1 VKKLK
6 DISHKE
12 EYVKKFQEKLDKA
25 KIIVLADC
33 EGVSVDKMTA
43 LRKSIREADSEIRVV
58 KNTLLRRAMKNLEL
72 AELDEHMKGATAI
85 TFGYDE
91 DVVAPAKALFNFTKE
106 AKKFKFKAG
115 YMDGKMLTAEQFATL
130 SQIPGRTELYSMLAS
145 AVQGPIRKLACV
157 LDALREKREEGG
169 EGEAKAEEKPEATE
183 EASN

>member
-1 VKKLK
+1 MK

-25 KIIVLADC
+25 QVIILADC
-33 EGVSVDKMTA
+33 EGVSVEKMTA

-58 KNTLLRRAMKNLEL
+58 KNTLIRRAMKNLEL
-72 AELDEHMKGATAI
+72 NELDEHMKGATAI
-85 TFGYDE
+85 TFGYD

-115 YMDGKMLTAEQFATL
+115 YMNGKMLTAEQFTAL

-145 AVQGPIRKLACV
+145 AVQGPIRKFARV
-157 LDALREKREEGG
+157 LDALREKREEG
-169 EGEAKAEEKPEATE
+169 GEAKAEEKPEATE
-183 EASN
+183 EASA

>member
-1 VKKLK
+1 MK

-12 EYVKKFQEKLDKA
+12 EYVKKFQDKLDKA

-85 TFGYDE
+85 TFGYEE

-130 SQIPGRTELYSMLAS
+130 SQIPGRTELFSMLAS

-157 LDALREKREEGG
+157 LDALCKKREEGS
-169 EGEAKAEEKPEATE
+169 EGEAEKAEEKPEATE
-183 EASN
+183 EASS